1 MDDTTDS
8 QLNLG
13 EAIRRRLPVSLVI
26 ALVLILVALTLA
38 VALPSMYKSRA
49 VILIEAQEMP
59 QDLVRSLVTSFA
71 DERIQ
76 VISQRVLT
84 NSNLSS
90 IIEKYDLYADDRKRE
105 PMEKV
110 LEDMRKDVAVTPIS
124 AEVADP
130 KLGRSMQAT
139 IAFELSY
146 ESKSPALAQRV
157 ANEIVSLFLSENLRQ
172 RTETSKESLTFLNG
186 ER

>member
-1 MDDTTDS
+1 MPRMATPKP
-8 QLNLG
+8 
-13 EAIRRRLPVSLVI
+13 AI
-26 ALVLILVALTLA
+26 
-38 VALPSMYKSRA
+38 
-49 VILIEAQEMP
+49 
-59 QDLVRSLVTSFA
+59 
-71 DERIQ
+71 
-76 VISQRVLT
+76 QRVLT

-90 IIEKYDLYADDRKRE
+90 IIEKYDLYPDERKRE

-110 LEDMRKDVAVTPIS
+110 LEDMRNEIAVTPIS

-157 ANEIVSLFLSENLRQ
+157 ANEIVSLFLSEMRAQ
-172 RTETSKESLTFLNG
+172 
-186 ER
+186 